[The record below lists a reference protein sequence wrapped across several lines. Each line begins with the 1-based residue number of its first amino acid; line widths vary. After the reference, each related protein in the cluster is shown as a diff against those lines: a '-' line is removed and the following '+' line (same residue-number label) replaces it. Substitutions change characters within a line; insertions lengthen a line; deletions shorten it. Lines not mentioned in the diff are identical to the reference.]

1 MAKTLKITTDSRIQ
15 LVDVDFSR
23 MEDITKE
30 LGGDGE
36 RVCTQKLQDYF
47 GPGPMMFVDEQ
58 GLLKR
63 LPITPVGSFFYGTA
77 LHGNPIAGDFIL
89 AVLENGYWKA
99 PEGKLVEEWKARLK
113 KDFWLEE

>member
-47 GPGPMMFVDEQ
+47 GPGAMMIVDEE

-63 LPITPVGSFFYGTA
+63 LPMNPVGSFFMGLPCTGIP
-77 LHGNPIAGDFIL
+77 LQGIL
-89 AVLENGYWKA
+89 SWRYWKTA
-99 PEGKLVEEWKARLK
+99 IGRPRKGSWWKNGKP
-113 KDFWLEE
+113 D